1 MTEHYTVDTGSTLRA
16 WDIYAYTQAVV
27 QATKAGKE
35 IEVDSAVKIGN
46 VYEVKYS
53 IAVASE
59 EVPVVTPEPPA
70 ATPVVEEATEE
81 VLDESPPKEAAAVE
95 PPKKTPATRGRSS
108 TKGK

>member
-27 QATKAGKE
+27 EATKAGKE

-53 IAVASE
+53 VAVVPKETPE
-59 EVPVVTPEPPA
+59 EVVPEETPTGDVEDEAPPA
-70 ATPVVEEATEE
+70 QESEAET
-81 VLDESPPKEAAAVE
+81 PKEAAE
-95 PPKKTPATRGRSS
+95 PPKKAPTTRRRRS
-108 TKGK
+108 TKAK